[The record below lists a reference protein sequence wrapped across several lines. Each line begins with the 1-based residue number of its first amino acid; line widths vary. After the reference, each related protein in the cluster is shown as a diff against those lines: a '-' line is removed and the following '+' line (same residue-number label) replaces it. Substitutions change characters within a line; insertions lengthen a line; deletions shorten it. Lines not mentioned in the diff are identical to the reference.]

1 MLTTLDTNVWG
12 YYNKLAAFTLNA
24 KGVWDFCLGGLKKYF
39 EPFCISL
46 NIRIKRDHI
55 IIVFN
60 PVQ

>member
-1 MLTTLDTNVWG
+1 MKA
-12 YYNKLAAFTLNA
+12 KLSPNISLKKLNA
-24 KGVWDFCLGGLKKYF
+24 LAFGRSTFTMDCKNAF
-39 EPFCISL
+39 EPFSLSL

>member
-1 MLTTLDTNVWG
+1 MGFYKPIAT
-12 YYNKLAAFTLNA
+12 KLFV
-24 KGVWDFCLGGLKKYF
+24 GFVKKYF

-46 NIRIKRDHI
+46 NIRIKHNHI